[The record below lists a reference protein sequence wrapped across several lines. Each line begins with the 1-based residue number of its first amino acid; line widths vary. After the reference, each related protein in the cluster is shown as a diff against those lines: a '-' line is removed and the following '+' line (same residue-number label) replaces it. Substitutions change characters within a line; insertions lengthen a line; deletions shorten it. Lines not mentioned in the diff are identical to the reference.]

1 MAKRN
6 HIHKIWRWHRLL
18 GLVACVPLTIVALT
32 GSLLALKDY
41 VGVVWPQHWGD
52 PWPLVYQIHRSLVA
66 GWAGKLLISALGL
79 SLWVM
84 IWSGSK
90 ALIRVR
96 GKGISRHALVGL
108 CLGVPLA
115 TVGSLGAVLNYSEV
129 LSAWLDPVPTLAA
142 PLLGSGALGTAPAHV
157 DLAKASEAAAVT
169 AAQVHDVKDL
179 VKIYPPREH
188 RPYFIFYYR
197 DNTRLYIDP
206 ATATL
211 LKTRTSWS
219 HWTSALLPLHSL
231 KPLGVVGTFLLLVLA
246 LALVLL
252 SSRGLLK
259 LWQGSAGL
267 MRRRSD
273 ALSHRFRES

>member
-1 MAKRN
+1 MG
-6 HIHKIWRWHRLL
+6 I
-18 GLVACVPLTIVALT
+18 
-32 GSLLALKDY
+32 
-41 VGVVWPQHWGD
+41 VWPHQWSD

-66 GWAGKLLISALGL
+66 GWAGKLLISSLGL

-84 IWSGSK
+84 LWSGSK

-96 GKGISRHALVGL
+96 GRGMSRHALVGL
-108 CLGVPLA
+108 CLGIPLA
-115 TVGSLGAVLNYSEV
+115 AVGSLGAVLNYSEV

-142 PLLGSGALGTAPAHV
+142 PFLRAGDVGTASANV

-169 AAQVHDVKDL
+169 AAQVHDPKDL
-179 VKIYPPREH
+179 VKIYSPKAN

-211 LKTRTSWS
+211 LKIRTSWS

-231 KPLGVVGTFLLLVLA
+231 KPLGVVGTFLSLLLA
-246 LALVLL
+246 VALVLL

-259 LWQGSAGL
+259 LWLGTAKF
-267 MRRRSD
+267 RRRHSD
-273 ALSHRFRES
+273 AIDTSI